1 MSPQRSSA
9 RGVSRRLDAV
19 GLTGE
24 EAVDPV
30 GNQSASAVDPSGEQE
45 VAQTWPQGVSRTAN
59 LRISDVLVA
68 LQPEFPAVTHSKLR
82 FLEEQGL
89 ISPVRTPSGYR
100 QYSLADVERLRYVL
114 AQQRDKYLPLRVIR
128 EDLAQK
134 DADSALAPVELRVA
148 TQDGERILPEHARR
162 GSLGDLAT
170 AADAPLDLVEQL
182 ADLGFVRT
190 ENNGQV
196 GLEDSVMVRSMVTLG
211 EYGIEP
217 RHLRTLLAA
226 VNRERDLIERAVIP
240 LKSRKAASSAGHA
253 ALASA
258 ELGELL
264 NTVHAVLLRHAVA
277 ELEC

>member
-1 MSPQRSSA
+1 MSPQRSNA
-9 RGVSRRLDAV
+9 RGVSRRLDAI
-19 GLTGE
+19 GLD
-24 EAVDPV
+24 VDPI
-30 GNQSASAVDPSGEQE
+30 DPAPGQHTSGEVVVGTKLE
-45 VAQTWPQGVSRTAN
+45 VTQGWPQGVSRTAN

-134 DADSALAPVELRVA
+134 DAECVVAPVELRVA
-148 TQDGERILPEHARR
+148 TEDGERVLPHNARR
-162 GSLGDLAT
+162 GSLRDLAA

-182 ADLGFVRT
+182 AELGFVRT
-190 ENNGQV
+190 ELNGQV
-196 GLEDSVMVRSMVTLG
+196 GLEDSVLVRSMVTLA

-217 RHLRTLLAA
+217 RHLRTILVA
-226 VNRERDLIERAVIP
+226 VNRERDLIERAVVP
-240 LKSRKAASSAGHA
+240 LKSRKSASSAGHA

-277 ELEC
+277 DLEC